1 MSNMRA
7 IMIGIV
13 AVGVLAS
20 PSVFADEVTIPAG
33 TRLMIGLD
41 EQLDTGENKD
51 GDRFRGVLDASVS
64 VDGQTVLSRGTQVY
78 GRVREVE
85 KAGRFRGKAE
95 FVLDITDLLVDEAL
109 VPVVTERLTI
119 DGEQAQTLQ
128 KVGVGAAAG
137 VAVGAAVGGGGGAA
151 RGAVLGAVG
160 GAAVQAFTGGRQ
172 IVLEAETLLEFRT
185 SQPLSIDVP

>member
-1 MSNMRA
+1 MSNVRA
-7 IMIGIV
+7 IMISIV

-20 PSVFADEVTIPAG
+20 PSVFANEVTIPAG

-51 GDRFRGVLDASVS
+51 GDRFRGFLDASVS

-85 KAGRFRGKAE
+85 KAGRFRGKAG

-119 DGEQAQTLQ
+119 DGEKAQTLQ
-128 KVGVGAAAG
+128 KAGVGAAAG
-137 VAVGAAVGGGGGAA
+137 AVVGAAVGGGAV
-151 RGAVLGAVG
+151 RGAVLGAAG

-172 IVLEAETLLEFRT
+172 IVLELETLLEFRT
-185 SQPLSIDVP
+185 TQPLSIDVP